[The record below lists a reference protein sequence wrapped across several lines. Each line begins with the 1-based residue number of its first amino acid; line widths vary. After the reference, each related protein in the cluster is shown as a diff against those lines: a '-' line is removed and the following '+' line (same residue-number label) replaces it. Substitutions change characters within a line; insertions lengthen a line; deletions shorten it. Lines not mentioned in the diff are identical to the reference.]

1 MIAGRLVHVF
11 TLHLPPSDSQFTIAS
26 ERRAVMAGSTERRS
40 IIAGIDGSIYVDAV
54 TATVRRF
61 ELRMIL
67 PPDSVIQEGAV
78 DIDYDSVAISDR
90 EFFLPVKFEV
100 RARFGDS
107 LGKNATQVLRY
118 QKYAAH
124 STIHF
129 DDSSGE
135 GAPPKSY

>member
-1 MIAGRLVHVF
+1 M
-11 TLHLPPSDSQFTIAS
+11 
-26 ERRAVMAGSTERRS
+26 
-40 IIAGIDGSIYVDAV
+40 
-54 TATVRRF
+54 
-61 ELRMIL
+61 
-67 PPDSVIQEGAV
+67 

-107 LGKNATQVLRY
+107 LGKNQTQVLQY

-129 DDSSGE
+129 DDPSAE
-135 GAPPKSY
+135 GSAP